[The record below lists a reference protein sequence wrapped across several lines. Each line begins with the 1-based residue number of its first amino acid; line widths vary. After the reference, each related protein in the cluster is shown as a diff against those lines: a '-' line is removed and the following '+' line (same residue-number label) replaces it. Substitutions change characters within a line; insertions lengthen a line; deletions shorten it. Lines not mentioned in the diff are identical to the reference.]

1 MTASSI
7 ARLVDCS
14 RTFTIGDNEVLAM
27 QHIDLGISA
36 GEFTA
41 LCGPSGS
48 GKTTSLNVLG
58 GLDSPNHGQ
67 VFLGDT
73 ELSSLSQ
80 KERARLRLMEIGF
93 VFQAYNLIPVL
104 SARENVA
111 FVLELQG
118 KSTSEALKA
127 ADVILDDV
135 GLSAQ
140 RDRRPHEMSGGQQ
153 QRVAVARAVVTE
165 PKLVLADEPTANL
178 DSQTAVQL
186 LELFA
191 RLNEER
197 GVTLVFST
205 HDPRVMS
212 RARRVV
218 TLEDGK
224 IVDDQT
230 RAVKESAASESSA

>member
-1 MTASSI
+1 MTDSSAKPPI

-14 RTFTIGDNEVLAM
+14 RTFTLGENKVHAM
-27 QHIDLGISA
+27 QHIDLEILP

-48 GKTTSLNVLG
+48 GKTTCLNVLG
-58 GLDSPNHGQ
+58 GLDTPNEGQ
-67 VFLGDT
+67 VFLGDVQ
-73 ELSSLSQ
+73 LSSLSQ
-80 KERARLRLMEIGF
+80 RERAQLRLQHIGF
-93 VFQAYNLIPVL
+93 VFQAYNLVPVL
-104 SARENVA
+104 TARENVA

-118 KSTSEALKA
+118 KKTADALKA
-127 ADVILDDV
+127 ADAILEEV
-135 GLSAQ
+135 GLSEQ
-140 RDRRPHEMSGGQQ
+140 KNRRPHQMSGGQQ

-178 DSQTAVQL
+178 DSKTAVQL
-186 LELFA
+186 LDLFA
-191 RLNEER
+191 RLNTDR

-212 RARRVV
+212 RARRLV

-224 IVDDQT
+224 IVSDT
-230 RAVKESAASESSA
+230 PAKTP